1 MKQKK
6 EEKPRLLARNLAKE
20 LTPEDLK
27 IIRGEGGPQA
37 STLAATLPSY
47 KEDQ

>member
-6 EEKPRLLARNLAKE
+6 QEQPRLLARTLAKE
-20 LTPEDLK
+20 LTQEDLRV
-27 IIRGEGGPQA
+27 IRGGDPPV